1 MSKKVHINGDV
12 YAVGE
17 TIGTCLA
24 SVINAVSKVKTKVV
38 VELESGQNYE
48 IFERIIAPNK
58 ILSFF
63 SLDGKYSKINNNFNP
78 SVDSTMNEAEV
89 LENEINN
96 YAIDMPLNPD
106 LSPTG
111 QAEKRMIIK
120 DLFITGKG
128 SGIRCQGSYKSQFSN
143 IDIYNM
149 ENGINLEF
157 CLQAIIKDCEV
168 HFKNKGLIVGIIG
181 TARNSA
187 QSNGTSINDS
197 RLFAMRPPPASTRSP
212 LTALEVNDSNLVKV
226 DGLISEG
233 WIVERAIHL
242 NNINTTVISTNISR
256 FHAENYLYTDAVIV
270 GEGRWLPILIL
281 DEIYYAPSRHRL
293 STFMRVDY
301 TGTASMV
308 KIKNTYAF
316 GYWKII
322 MNQHGTGDR
331 IRNISCG
338 FTFDGMS
345 KQLVHDHIIS
355 AMFSG
360 MPTNMFGVQTPDRLY
375 KNSDVAVVPVK
386 VQTTKKR
393 LTKYWVSLKGKFSSK
408 E

>member
-1 MSKKVHINGDV
+1 MSKKVHINGEV

-17 TIGTCLA
+17 TIGSCLA
-24 SVINAVSKVKTKVV
+24 SVINAVSKTETKVV

-63 SLDGKYSKINNNFNP
+63 SLDGKYSKINNNFKP
-78 SVDSTMNEAEV
+78 SVDSTMNEAEI

-106 LSPTG
+106 LATTA

-120 DLFITGKG
+120 DLFLTGEG

-157 CLQAIIKDCEV
+157 CLQAMIKDCEV
-168 HFKNKGLIVGIIG
+168 NFRNKGLIVGIIG
-181 TARNSA
+181 TGYNSA
-187 QSNGTSINDS
+187 QSNGTSVNDN
-197 RLFAMRPPPASTRSP
+197 RLFSMRPHPTSKRSP

-242 NNINTTVISTNISR
+242 NNTNTTVISTNISR
-256 FHAENYLYTDAVIV
+256 LHAENYLYTDAVIV
-270 GEGRWLPILIL
+270 SEGRWLPILIL
-281 DEIYYAPSRHRL
+281 DEVYYAPSKHRL
-293 STFMRVDY
+293 STVIRVDY
-301 TGTASMV
+301 TGTVSMV

-316 GYWKII
+316 GYWKIL

-338 FTFDGMS
+338 FTFDGMT
-345 KQLVHDHIIS
+345 KQLVRDSIIEN
-355 AMFSG
+355 MFSG
-360 MPTNMFGVQTPDRLY
+360 MPSNMFGTQTPEKLY
-375 KNSDVAVVPVK
+375 RNSDVK
-386 VQTTKKR
+386 I
-393 LTKYWVSLKGKFSSK
+393 
-408 E
+408 